1 LNCLQDY
8 GNSSIRQRVV
18 AKSDEGIARHARE
31 TNTVYIS
38 KILVKNFKSFG
49 GQIKLNFQPGFNMI
63 TGPNGSGK
71 SNIIDAVQFVLG
83 ELASKRMRVPDF
95 SGLIYDGAGEQD
107 QNKPQISQVTIY
119 FDNADRGIAS
129 DRSQVSIGR
138 KVNREGKSDYYLNG
152 KRTSRKVVLDLLHLA
167 GISPGGYNIVLQ
179 GTATRLSDLTPS
191 ERMDALEDLIGIKE
205 YDEKKAEAKGRL
217 TEAERKI
224 EVSAA
229 RIDEVR
235 KRVIELERQRND
247 ALRLNHLVREEKR
260 LNAVKLS
267 FQISQFEE
275 KLGVL
280 MEQMREREAEAT
292 KLEEEKTQL
301 REEREVARNRI
312 EEFNH
317 EAAERGNT
325 RLPMLKSDLVSRQ
338 TLCTGLGNRLREI
351 EARYSQLGNLIAE
364 KKREIKS
371 TEEEIAER
379 RKSLEYL
386 QVSEGELIGQ
396 LEINRRELESYIQA
410 INGAR
415 ESAGENQRRGEE
427 LADNL
432 IPMQESLSGIEI
444 EINNYKT
451 RITTIEEKETD
462 LEGRKLEYNKTVESL
477 QTNLGEYSSLK
488 SQEAGRLEEMLS
500 NIENQIRRQRD
511 LRSTIENA
519 NNLAKDAETTITEF
533 SAKRDLWRYIIVEER
548 ALERIREIGE
558 AGALTGYHGPLRSL
572 IKIDLPNQRA
582 VYSAAEGW
590 INAVVVDDVATVL
603 DCVDRL
609 KKTKLG
615 MTKFIP
621 MEQLGKPEPLPD
633 IVEDGVVG
641 PLTQLIR
648 CEEAYIP
655 VIHLIWGDTYLVKD
669 DSAALKIVA
678 AGYRAVT
685 VLGDVY
691 EPGGG
696 IKGGFYRR
704 PPDYSKLIPAEES
717 IDSLSKIIK
726 DLRQKLKTRMADLKS
741 SGGSLRGF
749 NSFMEGSKETMTKID
764 IEVADTIERIERIQ
778 KTITQ
783 ADEAITKNKA
793 EAERLRELITTLE
806 ERKHRILQQIEE
818 TKKDITRLRE
828 FKPSD
833 VTDLEI
839 KSASLSRFISE
850 QQEQLNKVQ
859 NETAVQKSYIERI
872 LTLRLTEA
880 SEQRRR
886 MLEEIKSLEDE
897 QIQSNQRLVEVNRDI
912 EAMERD
918 LDTVSTEVE
927 ATSKVLDQHQKTLR
941 MVNQRMEDLER
952 RREAEDKR
960 MNQLNLDTE
969 RTKLQSEQRLDELA
983 ANGYED
989 KVDIN
994 GVELERVES
1003 RLHLVRQEKNGLGAV
1018 NQLALE
1024 HYDEYMNNYKSQ
1036 STRINELEVE
1046 KAGILKFIEQVEKD
1060 KTNHFM
1066 AAFNEVCENF
1076 SSLFSRVTGGGDGRL
1091 ELQKPEDP
1099 FGGGVDLYLQFPGKP
1114 MRLGSGASGG
1124 ERSVAAI
1131 AYLLAIQRFLKAPF
1145 YLFDEIDAHLDDIN
1159 ISRLAEVLKENSN
1172 EAQFLMVSLK
1182 DVMVHKADRIY
1193 GVFAQ
1198 GGRSRVLALPMRGPQ
1213 KVEETAP

>member
-1 LNCLQDY
+1 M
-8 GNSSIRQRVV
+8 
-18 AKSDEGIARHARE
+18 
-31 TNTVYIS
+31 
-38 KILVKNFKSFG
+38 LVKNFKSFG
-49 GQIKLNFQPGFNMI
+49 GQIKLNFQQGFNVI

-95 SGLIYDGAGEQD
+95 SGLIYDGAGEED

-119 FDNADRGIAS
+119 FDNTDRGLAS
-129 DRSQVSIGR
+129 DRTQVSIGR
-138 KVNREGKSDYYLNG
+138 KVDREGKSDYYLNG
-152 KRTSRKVVLDLLHLA
+152 KRTSRKAVLDLLHLA

-235 KRVIELERQRND
+235 KRVTELEHQRND
-247 ALRLNHLVREEKR
+247 ALRFNHLSREEKR
-260 LNAVKLS
+260 LTAVKLS
-267 FQISQFEE
+267 FQINQLEE
-275 KLGVL
+275 KLSVL
-280 MEQMREREAEAT
+280 MTQMREREVEAA

-301 REEREVARNRI
+301 REEREAARNRI
-312 EEFNH
+312 EEFNR

-338 TLCTGLGNRLREI
+338 TLSNGLINRLREI
-351 EARYSQLGNLIAE
+351 ETRHDQLDNLIAE
-364 KKREIKS
+364 KEREAKA
-371 TEEEIAER
+371 TEAEIAER
-379 RKSLEYL
+379 RKSLESL
-386 QVSEGELIGQ
+386 QASEGHLTEQ
-396 LEINRRELESYIQA
+396 LAANRHELEGYSQT
-410 INGAR
+410 INSSR
-415 ESAGENQRRGEE
+415 ESAGVNQRRNEE
-427 LADNL
+427 LTENL
-432 IPMQESLSGIEI
+432 VPMQESLSGIEI
-444 EINNYKT
+444 EINNHRT
-451 RITTIEEKETD
+451 GITTSADKVADI
-462 LEGRKLEYNKTVESL
+462 EGRKLEYGKTIESL
-477 QTNLGEYSSLK
+477 QIKLSEYASLK
-488 SQEAGRLEEMLS
+488 SQEAVRLEEMLS
-500 NIENQIRRQRD
+500 NIEDQIKHQRD
-511 LRSTIENA
+511 LRNTIESA
-519 NNLAKDAETTITEF
+519 NDLAKEAESTITEF
-533 SAKRDLWRYIIVEER
+533 SAKRDLWRHIVVEER

-572 IKIDLPNQRA
+572 IKVDLLNQRA

-590 INAVVVDDVATVL
+590 INAVVVDDVVTAL

-621 MEQLGKPEPLPD
+621 LDQLGKPEPLPE
-633 IVEDGVVG
+633 IAEDGVVG
-641 PLTQLIR
+641 ALSQLIR
-648 CEEAYIP
+648 CDETYSP
-655 VIHLIWGDTYLVKD
+655 VVHLIWGDTYLVKD
-669 DSAALKIVA
+669 DSAALKVVA
-678 AGYRAVT
+678 AGHRAVT
-685 VLGDVY
+685 ITGDVY

-704 PPDYSKLIPAEES
+704 PPDYSKLIPTEES
-717 IDSLSKIIK
+717 IDGLSKTIK
-726 DLRQKLKTRMADLKS
+726 DLRQKLKTRMSELKS

-749 NSFMEGSKETMTKID
+749 NAFMDGSKETMSKID
-764 IEVADTIERIERIQ
+764 IEVVDTNERIERFQ
-778 KTITQ
+778 KTLTQ
-783 ADEAITKNKA
+783 ADETIAKYRA
-793 EAERLRELITTLE
+793 EAEREQGIITALE
-806 ERKHRILQQIEE
+806 ERKQRILQQIEG
-818 TKKDITRLRE
+818 TKIEIAHLKE

-839 KSASLSRFISE
+839 KNASLSKFISE
-850 QQEQLNKVQ
+850 QQEQLNKIQ
-859 NETAVQKSYIERI
+859 NEIAVQRSYIERI
-872 LTLRLTEA
+872 LTLRMSEA
-880 SEQRRR
+880 SEQKRR
-886 MLEEIKSLEDE
+886 MLEELKSLEDE
-897 QIQSNQRLVEVNRDI
+897 QIRSNQRILEVNREI
-912 EAMERD
+912 ESVGRD
-918 LDTVSTEVE
+918 LDAVSTEVE

-960 MNQLNLDTE
+960 MNQLSLDIE
-969 RTKLQSEQRLDELA
+969 RLKLQSEQRLDELA

-989 KVDIN
+989 KVDIV
-994 GVELERVES
+994 GVELERVDG
-1003 RLHLVRQEKNGLGAV
+1003 RLQLVRQEKNSLGAV
-1018 NQLALE
+1018 NQLALD

-1036 STRINELEVE
+1036 STRINELEEE

-1060 KTNHFM
+1060 KTENFM

-1076 SSLFSRVTGGGDGRL
+1076 SHLFSRVTGGGDGRL

-1099 FGGGVDLYLQFPGKP
+1099 FSGGVDLYLQFPGKP

-1131 AYLLAIQRFLKAPF
+1131 AYLLAIQKFLKAPF

-1159 ISRLAEVLKENSN
+1159 TSRLAEVLKDNSN

-1198 GGRSRVLALPMRGPQ
+1198 GGRSRVLALPMKGPQ
-1213 KVEETAP
+1213 KVEETTPP

>member
-1 LNCLQDY
+1 
-8 GNSSIRQRVV
+8 
-18 AKSDEGIARHARE
+18 
-31 TNTVYIS
+31 
-38 KILVKNFKSFG
+38 
-49 GQIKLNFQPGFNMI
+49 M
-63 TGPNGSGK
+63 
-71 SNIIDAVQFVLG
+71 IDAVQFVLG

-95 SGLIYDGAGEQD
+95 SGLIYDGAGEAD
-107 QNKPQISQVTIY
+107 QNKPLISQVTIY
-119 FDNADRGIAS
+119 FDNTDRGLAS

-138 KVNREGKSDYYLNG
+138 KVDREGKSDYYLNG
-152 KRTSRKVVLDLLHLA
+152 KRTSRKAVLDLLHLA
-167 GISPGGYNIVLQ
+167 GITPGGYNIVLQ

-235 KRVIELERQRND
+235 KRVTELERQRND
-247 ALRLNHLVREEKR
+247 ALRFNHLSREEKR
-260 LNAVKLS
+260 LTAVKLS
-267 FQISQFEE
+267 FQINQLEE

-280 MEQMREREAEAT
+280 MTQMRERETEAA

-301 REEREVARNRI
+301 REEREAARNRI
-312 EEFNH
+312 EEFNR

-338 TLCTGLGNRLREI
+338 TLCTGLSNRLREI
-351 EARYSQLGNLIAE
+351 ETRRGQLGNLIAE
-364 KKREIKS
+364 KEREAKA

-379 RKSLEYL
+379 RKSLESL
-386 QVSEGELIGQ
+386 QASEEQLIGQ
-396 LEINRRELESYIQA
+396 LGTNRRELEGYTQT
-410 INGAR
+410 INGTR
-415 ESAGENQRRGEE
+415 ESAGENQRRNEE
-427 LADNL
+427 LTESL
-432 IPMQESLSGIEI
+432 VPMQESLSGIEI
-444 EINNYKT
+444 EINGN
-451 RITTIEEKETD
+451 RSGITIKGD
-462 LEGRKLEYNKTVESL
+462 KIADIEGRKLEYGKTVESL
-477 QTNLGEYSSLK
+477 QAKLAEYASLK
-488 SQEAGRLEEMLS
+488 SQEAGRLEEMLG
-500 NIENQIRRQRD
+500 NIEDQIKRQRD
-511 LRSTIENA
+511 LRNTIESA
-519 NNLAKDAETTITEF
+519 NDLAKEAESTITEF
-533 SAKRDLWRYIIVEER
+533 SAKRDLWRHIVVEER

-572 IKIDLPNQRA
+572 IKVDLPDQRA

-590 INAVVVDDVATVL
+590 LNAVVVDDVATVL

-621 MEQLGKPEPLPD
+621 LDQLGKPEPLPE

-641 PLTQLIR
+641 ALSQLIR
-648 CEEAYIP
+648 YDETYSP
-655 VIHLIWGDTYLVKD
+655 VVHLIWGDTYLVKD
-669 DSAALKIVA
+669 DSAALKVVVA
-678 AGYRAVT
+678 GHRAVT
-685 VLGDVY
+685 VTGDVY

-704 PPDYSKLIPAEES
+704 PPDYSKLIPTEES
-717 IDSLSKIIK
+717 IDSLSRTIK
-726 DLRQKLKTRMADLKS
+726 DLRQRLKTRMTELKS

-749 NSFMEGSKETMTKID
+749 NSFMDGSKETMAKID
-764 IEVADTIERIERIQ
+764 VEVVDTNERIERLQ
-778 KTITQ
+778 KTLTQ
-783 ADEAITKNKA
+783 ADETITKFRA
-793 EAERLRELITTLE
+793 EAEREQGLITALE
-806 ERKHRILQQIEE
+806 ERKQRILQQIEG
-818 TKKDITRLRE
+818 TKTEIARLRE

-839 KSASLSRFISE
+839 KNASLSKFISE

-859 NETAVQKSYIERI
+859 NEIAVQRSYIERI
-872 LTLRLTEA
+872 LTLRQSEA

-886 MLEEIKSLEDE
+886 MLEEVRTLEDE
-897 QIQSNQRLVEVNRDI
+897 QIRSNQRLVEVNREI
-912 EAMERD
+912 ESVERD
-918 LDTVSTEVE
+918 LDSVSTEVE

-960 MNQLNLDTE
+960 MNQLSLDIE
-969 RTKLQSEQRLDELA
+969 RLKLQSEQRLDELA

-989 KVDIN
+989 KVDVT
-994 GVELERVES
+994 GVELERVDG
-1003 RLHLVRQEKNGLGAV
+1003 RLQLVRQEKNSLGAV
-1018 NQLALE
+1018 NQLALD

-1036 STRINELEVE
+1036 STRINELEAE
-1046 KAGILKFIEQVEKD
+1046 KAGILRFIEQVEKD
-1060 KTNHFM
+1060 KTEHFM
-1066 AAFNEVCENF
+1066 AAYNEVCENF
-1076 SSLFSRVTGGGDGRL
+1076 SHLFSRVTGGGDGRL

-1099 FGGGVDLYLQFPGKP
+1099 FSGGVDLYLQFPGKP

-1131 AYLLAIQRFLKAPF
+1131 AYLLAIQKFLKAPF
-1145 YLFDEIDAHLDDIN
+1145 YLFDEIDAHLDDHN
-1159 ISRLAEVLKENSN
+1159 TSRLAEVLKDNSI

-1198 GGRSRVLALPMRGPQ
+1198 GGRSRVLALPMKGPQ
-1213 KVEETAP
+1213 KVEETTP

>member
-1 LNCLQDY
+1 M
-8 GNSSIRQRVV
+8 
-18 AKSDEGIARHARE
+18 
-31 TNTVYIS
+31 
-38 KILVKNFKSFG
+38 LVKNFKSFG
-49 GQIKLNFQPGFNMI
+49 GQIKLNFQQGFNVI

-95 SGLIYDGAGEQD
+95 SGLIYDGAGEED

-119 FDNADRGIAS
+119 FDNTDRGLAS
-129 DRSQVSIGR
+129 DRTQVSIGR
-138 KVNREGKSDYYLNG
+138 KVDREGKSDYYLNG
-152 KRTSRKVVLDLLHLA
+152 KRTSRKAVLDLLHLA

-235 KRVIELERQRND
+235 KRVTELEHQRND
-247 ALRLNHLVREEKR
+247 ALRFNHLSREEKR
-260 LNAVKLS
+260 LTAVKLS
-267 FQISQFEE
+267 FQINQLEE
-275 KLGVL
+275 KLSVL
-280 MEQMREREAEAT
+280 MTQMREREVEAA

-301 REEREVARNRI
+301 REEREAARNRI
-312 EEFNH
+312 EEFNR

-338 TLCTGLGNRLREI
+338 TLSNGLINRLREI
-351 EARYSQLGNLIAE
+351 ETRHDQLDNLIAE
-364 KKREIKS
+364 KEREAKA
-371 TEEEIAER
+371 TEAEIAER
-379 RKSLEYL
+379 RKSLESL
-386 QVSEGELIGQ
+386 QASEGHLTEQ
-396 LEINRRELESYIQA
+396 LAANRHELEGYSQT
-410 INGAR
+410 INSSR
-415 ESAGENQRRGEE
+415 ESAGVNQRRNEE
-427 LADNL
+427 LTENL
-432 IPMQESLSGIEI
+432 VPMQESLSGIEI
-444 EINNYKT
+444 EINNHRT
-451 RITTIEEKETD
+451 GITTSADKVADI
-462 LEGRKLEYNKTVESL
+462 EGRKLEYGKTIESL
-477 QTNLGEYSSLK
+477 QIKLSEYASLK
-488 SQEAGRLEEMLS
+488 SQEAVRLEEMLS
-500 NIENQIRRQRD
+500 NIEDQIKHQRD
-511 LRSTIENA
+511 LRNTIESA
-519 NNLAKDAETTITEF
+519 NDLAKEAESTITEF
-533 SAKRDLWRYIIVEER
+533 SAKRDLWRHIVVEER

-572 IKIDLPNQRA
+572 IKVDLLNQRA

-590 INAVVVDDVATVL
+590 INAVVVDDVVTAL

-621 MEQLGKPEPLPD
+621 LDQLGKPEPLPE
-633 IVEDGVVG
+633 IAEDGVVG
-641 PLTQLIR
+641 ALSQLIR
-648 CEEAYIP
+648 CDETYSP
-655 VIHLIWGDTYLVKD
+655 VVHLIWGDTYLVKD
-669 DSAALKIVA
+669 DSAALKVVA
-678 AGYRAVT
+678 AGHRAVT
-685 VLGDVY
+685 ITGDVY

-704 PPDYSKLIPAEES
+704 PPDYSKLIPTEES
-717 IDSLSKIIK
+717 IDGLSKTIK
-726 DLRQKLKTRMADLKS
+726 DLRQKLKTRMSELKS

-749 NSFMEGSKETMTKID
+749 NAFMDGSKETMSKID
-764 IEVADTIERIERIQ
+764 IEVVDTNERIERFQ
-778 KTITQ
+778 KTLTQ
-783 ADEAITKNKA
+783 ADETIAKYRA
-793 EAERLRELITTLE
+793 EAEREQGIITALE
-806 ERKHRILQQIEE
+806 ERKQRILQQIEG
-818 TKKDITRLRE
+818 TKIEIAHLKE

-839 KSASLSRFISE
+839 KNASLSKFISE
-850 QQEQLNKVQ
+850 QQEQLNKIQ
-859 NETAVQKSYIERI
+859 NEIAVQRSYIERI
-872 LTLRLTEA
+872 LTLRMSEA
-880 SEQRRR
+880 SEQKRR
-886 MLEEIKSLEDE
+886 MLEELKSLEDE
-897 QIQSNQRLVEVNRDI
+897 QIRSNQRILEVNREI
-912 EAMERD
+912 ESVGRD
-918 LDTVSTEVE
+918 LDAVSTEVE

-960 MNQLNLDTE
+960 MNQLSLDIE
-969 RTKLQSEQRLDELA
+969 RLKLQSEQRLDELA

-989 KVDIN
+989 KVDIV
-994 GVELERVES
+994 GVELERVDG
-1003 RLHLVRQEKNGLGAV
+1003 RLQLVHQEKNSLGAV
-1018 NQLALE
+1018 NQLALD
-1024 HYDEYMNNYKSQ
+1024 HYDEYMNNYKNQ
-1036 STRINELEVE
+1036 STRINELEEE

-1060 KTNHFM
+1060 KTENFM

-1076 SSLFSRVTGGGDGRL
+1076 SHLFSRVTGGGDGRL

-1099 FGGGVDLYLQFPGKP
+1099 FSGGVDLYLQFPGKP

-1131 AYLLAIQRFLKAPF
+1131 AYLLAIQKFLKAPF

-1159 ISRLAEVLKENSN
+1159 TSRLAEVLKDNSN

-1198 GGRSRVLALPMRGPQ
+1198 GGRSRVLALPMKGPQ
-1213 KVEETAP
+1213 KVEETTPP